1 MISQCAEPVV
11 TASSNTAQSTGF
23 EALDPRSDNRRRVV
37 DVAREFVTIRRAV
50 AGVSMSIRIASS
62 AYRGVTLRVTG
73 LEDGGFH
80 YEARLLH
87 RDPDLSVSL
96 AAGEDRV
103 EVECWWREWVR
114 FLRLPALV
122 GRTEAADV
130 EVNVDGV
137 DIARRRPALRRRG
150 RSVTSRRPRFL
161 TRRKVGSAA
170 LPAMV
175 DSDPDILFHGSK
187 FDR

>member
-1 MISQCAEPVV
+1 MVSQCAEPVV
-11 TASSNTAQSTGF
+11 TASSNAAQSTRF
-23 EALDPRSDNRRRVV
+23 EAVDPRSDDRRRVV
-37 DVAREFVTIRRAV
+37 DVARESVTIRRAV

-62 AYRGVTLRVTG
+62 AYRGVTLRITG
-73 LEDGGFH
+73 LEGGGFR
-80 YEARLLH
+80 YEAMLLH
-87 RDPDLSVSL
+87 RDLDLSVSL
-96 AAGEDRV
+96 AAGADRA
-103 EVECWWREWVR
+103 EVECQWREWVR

-130 EVNVDGV
+130 QVNVDGV
-137 DIARRRPALRRRG
+137 DIARRRPSPRRRG
-150 RSVTSRRPRFL
+150 RPATSRRPRFL